1 MPLRR
6 GFNSSSASVSM
17 FGCSSCDTAAPPSYQ
32 LRCRDGRKGR
42 GHGRAMRLSQY
53 PINTLKEVPAEA
65 EVVSHQLMLRAGLI
79 RRLAAGLY
87 SWLPLGLRVLQKVE
101 RIVRE
106 EMNRAGALELVM
118 PVVQPAELWQESG
131 RWREYG
137 PELLRIKDRHE
148 RDYVAGPTH
157 EEVIT
162 DIARRELKSYRQLPV
177 NFYQIQTKFRDE
189 VRPRFGVMRAREF
202 IMKDAYSFHLDEE
215 SLRAGYR
222 IMYDAYTRIFT
233 RIGLSF
239 RAVRADSG
247 AIGGDVSQEFHVLA
261 ASGEDAIVF
270 SDGDDYAANLDAA
283 ATLPSSAPRPA
294 PVEALRKVATPGART
309 IEDLARFLKV
319 PPARCIKTLIV
330 DGSEG
335 DAVALVVRGDHELNA
350 VKAQK
355 LAGVASPLR
364 MASAERVLK
373 ATGTEPGYVG
383 VTGLKCRVY
392 ADHAALALADFVSG
406 ANEKDM
412 HLTGVNWERDAPG
425 AIAADLRNVIE
436 GDPSPTGK
444 GHLKIVRGIEVGHI
458 FQLGKKYSEAMNATV
473 LDEAGRQSMLYM
485 GCYGIG
491 VTRIPA
497 AAIEQNHDERG
508 IIWPAAIAP
517 FQVVLIPINLQK
529 SERVREVSDRLYAE
543 FTAAGIEVLYDDRD
557 ARPGVKFADAELLG
571 IPHRLVVAER
581 GLDAGKLEYRQRR
594 EAASTEFPADGALAF
609 IRARLE
615 G

>member
-1 MPLRR
+1 
-6 GFNSSSASVSM
+6 
-17 FGCSSCDTAAPPSYQ
+17 
-32 LRCRDGRKGR
+32 
-42 GHGRAMRLSQY
+42 MRLSQY
-53 PINTLKEVPAEA
+53 PINTMKETPADA

-79 RRLAAGLY
+79 RREAAGLY
-87 SWLPLGLRVLQKVE
+87 SWLPFGLRVLKKVE
-101 RIVRE
+101 RIIRE
-106 EMNRAGALELVM
+106 EMDRAGALELVM

-202 IMKDAYSFHLDEE
+202 IMKDAYSFHLDQP
-215 SLRAGYR
+215 SLTAGYR
-222 IMYDAYTRIFT
+222 AMFAAYTRIFT
-233 RIGLSF
+233 RTGLTF
-239 RAVRADSG
+239 RAVRAESG

-270 SDGDDYAANLDAA
+270 SDGDDYAANLEAA
-283 ATLPSSAPRPA
+283 AAVPPATPRPA
-294 PVEALRKVATPGART
+294 PAEPLRKVATPGART
-309 IEDLARFLKV
+309 IADVAAFLKV
-319 PPARCIKTLIV
+319 APARCLKTLIV
-330 DGSEG
+330 EGS
-335 DAVALVVRGDHELNA
+335 DDTVVALVLRGDHELNT

-355 LAGVASPLR
+355 LPAVASPLR
-364 MASAERVLK
+364 LAAPERVR
-373 ATGTEPGYVG
+373 AVSGTEPGYVG
-383 VTGLKCRVY
+383 VAGLKCPIYV
-392 ADHAALALADFVSG
+392 DHAALALADFVCG

-412 HLTGVNWERDAPG
+412 HLTGVNWERDVG
-425 AIAADLRNVIE
+425 AVNAADLRNVVA
-436 GDPSPTGK
+436 GDPSPSGK
-444 GHLKIVRGIEVGHI
+444 GTLQIARGIEVGHI
-458 FQLGKKYSEAMNATV
+458 FQLGDKYSRPMKAFV
-473 LDEAGRQSMLYM
+473 LDESGQEVTLLM

-491 VTRIPA
+491 VTRIVA

-508 IIWPAAIAP
+508 IIWPAPIAP
-517 FQVVLIPINLQK
+517 FQVVLVPLNLQK
-529 SERVREVSDRLYAE
+529 SARVRELTDQLYAE

-581 GLDAGKLEYRQRR
+581 GLEAGKLEYRGRR
-594 EAASTEFPADGALAF
+594 DSASSDFPLGEALAF

-615 G
+615 A